1 MGEVVAG
8 GKEEVEAAKD
18 AERSSG
24 GGEGRESC
32 RRCASSRRSARD
44 CLDSRGCGEK
54 GGERAVRRRATDEFS
69 RRGLRRR
76 WVRSAKRT
84 LADKPKWRGDESEN
98 TVRSAGQASTRRVR
112 ATASESFRLALT
124 LASRTKGRSTA
135 RISPSRGCELHSAQR
150 LSPPPFLR
158 RQPRSCRLERRAR
171 CSCTLEPCGAAPA
184 PDCLCQICSK
194 RALEAGVLAGL
205 PVRGA
210 FDLRRGPCERVRS
223 CGLGQPP
230 NEPIA
235 ATSVEK

>member
-1 MGEVVAG
+1 MVAG
-8 GKEEVEAAKD
+8 GKGAVEAAKD

-124 LASRTKGRSTA
+124 LASRGTKGRSTE
-135 RISPSRGCELHSAQR
+135 RISTSRGCELAHNDCPR
-150 LSPPPFLR
+150 LPSCVDGLAPAGSSDERGAAARSSRAALRLPQIVFARSPPS
-158 RQPRSCRLERRAR
+158 Q
-171 CSCTLEPCGAAPA
+171 
-184 PDCLCQICSK
+184 
-194 RALEAGVLAGL
+194 
-205 PVRGA
+205 
-210 FDLRRGPCERVRS
+210 
-223 CGLGQPP
+223 
-230 NEPIA
+230 
-235 ATSVEK
+235 